1 MADSGPK
8 LVITIKDG
16 EIHVDSV
23 GFVGNECAEDAITKE
38 LKVRGRLKGLTK
50 KRDTK
55 TRPVR
60 DTSVVDVNI

>member
-1 MADSGPK
+1 MADKGPQ

-23 GFVGNECAEDAITKE
+23 GFVGNECAEEAIAKE
-38 LKVRGRLKGLTK
+38 LKLRGNLKSMTK
-50 KRDTK
+50 KRGQK